1 MQRLWISRIA
11 FGALLSVS
19 TSCLQYPS
27 CLAADEKANSAPA
40 ETATVTDSATSQPL
54 KDVATSTTITT
65 PVAAIVTPTPTDS
78 VTITSSKRIFHEGV
92 VQFASPSLDQQI
104 DDLVSQAVFVAE
116 NRRLLDS
123 NEHKYNKY
131 VHRMIASSK
140 DIAELATSC
149 RGFEQSSE
157 AADII
162 LDEKLKLKSK
172 AAVALAKQRQANQL
186 QTKVVATLMQM
197 TMGYGLK
204 DAAESDT
211 TVKQGYDSLVD
222 LVGEEKAAA
231 TQHILSDWCDRQKS
245 FEVTE
250 LKPVAGPL
258 QMKSE
263 TEGIMQRAIG
273 NDTCIGEIKHSLH
286 KYNGRSNLARAT
298 AKVVNTGLSLAAF
311 TPTFISPAAQVAWVA
326 YIMTQGGPEES
337 KLVKE
342 VYLAKRFESRW
353 QMLNEETNL
362 ALNSYNTAVY
372 THNAPLVAFSEFLV
386 SRICAPGSMKEEIS
400 QRPDTKDKVDNA
412 VSESTDAKPA
422 TREKI

>member
-1 MQRLWISRIA
+1 MQSIWISRVT
-11 FGALLSVS
+11 FGTLLALSAS
-19 TSCLQYPS
+19 YFQNSS
-27 CLAADEKANSAPA
+27 CLAADEPLKTM
-40 ETATVTDSATSQPL
+40 ETTTVTDSATITPSTLSASTPAASTL
-54 KDVATSTTITT
+54 SASTPAASTPATDTATVS
-65 PVAAIVTPTPTDS
+65 
-78 VTITSSKRIFHEGV
+78 SSKRVFKEGV
-92 VQFASPSLDQQI
+92 VQFASPSLDHQI
-104 DDLVSQAVFVAE
+104 DDLVSQAVDIAQ
-116 NRRLLDS
+116 NRALLD
-123 NEHKYNKY
+123 NREHHYNKY
-131 VHRMIASSK
+131 IHRMVASSK

-186 QTKVVATLMQM
+186 HSKVVAALMQM

-204 DAAESDT
+204 DATESEAA
-211 TVKQGYDSLVD
+211 VKQGYDSLVN
-222 LVGEEKAAA
+222 LVGEEKASS
-231 TQHILSDWCDRQKS
+231 TQHVLADWCDRQKN
-245 FEVTE
+245 FELSE

-263 TEGIMQRAIG
+263 TEGIMERAVN
-273 NDTCIGEIKHSLH
+273 NDVCISEIKTSLH

-342 VYLAKRFESRW
+342 VYLAKRFESRF
-353 QMLNEETNL
+353 QMLSDETNL

-386 SRICAPGSMKEEIS
+386 SRITAPGTMKEEIS
-400 QRPDTKDKVDNA
+400 QRPDVKEKVDTA
-412 VSESTDAKPA
+412 VSESTNAKPA
-422 TREKI
+422 APEKI